1 MSLPD
6 TAGANAAQIDYW
18 NTAVGQTWAEHQ
30 AQLDRLIAPLGA
42 EALRVLAPSAG
53 ERILDVGCGCGE
65 TTLDLAARVGP
76 SGQVVGVDISE
87 PMLAVARARA
97 LPVDGAVPEFLD
109 RDAQVADLGEATFDA
124 VFSRFGVMF
133 FSDPSA
139 AFANLHRAV
148 RPGGRLAFVCWRPY
162 AENLWMRAPMDAAQ
176 PFLPPM
182 PASDPLA
189 PGPFAFADPLRLRA
203 ILEGAGFAGVTI
215 DPFDTLIGGSSVAET
230 LRLNFQVG
238 PLGSALRSA
247 PHLAASVGKAVE
259 ALLAS
264 HDTPQGVMMPAC
276 VWIVQARR

>member
-6 TAGANAAQIDYW
+6 TASANAAQIDYW
-18 NTAVGQTWAEHQ
+18 NTAVGQTWVEHQ

-42 EALRVLAPSAG
+42 EAMRVLAPAAG

-65 TTLDLAARVGP
+65 TTLELAARVGP
-76 SGQVVGVDISE
+76 GGGVVGVDISE
-87 PMLAVARARA
+87 PMLAVARARD
-97 LPVDGAVPEFLD
+97 LPVNAVEPQF
-109 RDAQVADLGEATFDA
+109 RNSDAQVADLGEAAFDA
-124 VFSRFGVMF
+124 IFSRFGVMF
-133 FSDPSA
+133 FSDPAA

-189 PGPFAFADPLRLRA
+189 PGPFAFADPLRLRS
-203 ILEGAGFAGVTI
+203 ILEGAGFSDVTL

-230 LRLNFQVG
+230 LRLNFRVG
-238 PLGSALRSA
+238 PLGSALRTA
-247 PHLAASVGKAVE
+247 PHLAASVSQALE
-259 ALLAS
+259 ALLVS
-264 HDTPQGVMMPAC
+264 YDTPQGVMMPAC

>member
-6 TAGANAAQIDYW
+6 TASANAAQIDYW
-18 NTAVGQTWAEHQ
+18 NTAVGQTWVEHQ

-42 EALRVLAPSAG
+42 EAIRVLAPAAG

-65 TTLDLAARVGP
+65 TTLELAARVGP
-76 SGQVVGVDISE
+76 GGGVVGVDISE
-87 PMLAVARARA
+87 PMLGVARARD
-97 LPVDGAVPEFLD
+97 LPVNAVEPQF
-109 RDAQVADLGEATFDA
+109 RNSDAQVADLGEAAFDA
-124 VFSRFGVMF
+124 IFSRFGVMF
-133 FSDPSA
+133 FSDPAA

-189 PGPFAFADPLRLRA
+189 PGPFAFADPLRLRS

-215 DPFDTLIGGSSVAET
+215 DPFDTLIGGSTVAET

-238 PLGSALRSA
+238 PLGSALRTA
-247 PHLAASVGKAVE
+247 PHLAASVSQAVE
-259 ALLAS
+259 ALLATY
-264 HDTPQGVMMPAC
+264 DTPQGVMMPAC

>member
-6 TAGANAAQIDYW
+6 TASANAAQIDYW
-18 NTAVGQTWAEHQ
+18 NTAVGQTWVEHQ

-42 EALRVLAPSAG
+42 EAIRVLAPAAG

-65 TTLDLAARVGP
+65 TTLELAARVGP
-76 SGQVVGVDISE
+76 GGGVVGVDISE
-87 PMLAVARARA
+87 PMLGVARARD
-97 LPVDGAVPEFLD
+97 LPVNAVEPQF
-109 RDAQVADLGEATFDA
+109 RNSDAQVADLGEAAFDA
-124 VFSRFGVMF
+124 IFSRFGVMF
-133 FSDPSA
+133 FSDPAA

-189 PGPFAFADPLRLRA
+189 PGPFAFADPLRLRS

-215 DPFDTLIGGSSVAET
+215 DPFDTLIGGSTVAET

-238 PLGSALRSA
+238 PLGSALRTA
-247 PHLAASVGKAVE
+247 PHLAASVSQAVE
-259 ALLAS
+259 ALLATY
-264 HDTPQGVMMPAC
+264 DTPLGVMMPAC

>member
-6 TAGANAAQIDYW
+6 TASANAAQIDYW
-18 NTAVGQTWAEHQ
+18 NTAVGQTWVEHQ

-42 EALRVLAPSAG
+42 EAMRVLAPTAG

-65 TTLDLAARVGP
+65 TTLELAARVGP
-76 SGQVVGVDISE
+76 GGGVVGVDISE
-87 PMLAVARARA
+87 PMLAVARARD
-97 LPVDGAVPEFLD
+97 LPVNAVEPQF
-109 RDAQVADLGEATFDA
+109 RNSDAQVADLGEAAFDA
-124 VFSRFGVMF
+124 IFSRFGVMF
-133 FSDPSA
+133 FSDPAA

-189 PGPFAFADPLRLRA
+189 PGPFAFADPLRVRS
-203 ILEGAGFAGVTI
+203 ILEGAGFSDVTL

-230 LRLNFQVG
+230 LRLNFRVG
-238 PLGSALRSA
+238 PLGSALRTA
-247 PHLAASVGKAVE
+247 PHLAARVSQALE
-259 ALLAS
+259 ALLES
-264 HDTPQGVMMPAC
+264 YDTPQGVMMPAC